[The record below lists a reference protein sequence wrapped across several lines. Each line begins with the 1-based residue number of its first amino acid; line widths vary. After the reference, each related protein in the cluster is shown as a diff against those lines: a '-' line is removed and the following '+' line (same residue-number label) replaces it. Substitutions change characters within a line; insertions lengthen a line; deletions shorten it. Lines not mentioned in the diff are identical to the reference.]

1 MPTVDNGPSL
11 SALAAIARGALEIKT
26 IEFGLV
32 AIAGTDG
39 IDMTDFVMVVQP
51 ETPLFLETGERVER
65 VAFKTSPTGG
75 VLIHQDL
82 RKLLESRG
90 GVIAILRSAMNEA
103 RKPAPP
109 STPEQEKQATADASA
124 IVAAISPAF
133 EGSER

>member
-32 AIAGTDG
+32 AIA
-39 IDMTDFVMVVQP
+39 DMTEFVMVVQP

-109 STPEQEKQATADASA
+109 STPEQEKQATADAAA
-124 IVAAISPAF
+124 IAAAISPAF
-133 EGSER
+133 EGGER